1 MEDAYSSNE
10 CLIIIE
16 VSKYDR
22 GWDGTNIYENRELS
36 INDRNVD
43 DGWILLE
50 RTL

>member
-1 MEDAYSSNE
+1 MLIQVMNVLSS
-10 CLIIIE
+10 LKWASMTE
-16 VSKYDR
+16 V
-22 GWDGTNIYENRELS
+22 GDGTNIYENRELS